1 MADSAKENSKTLV
14 RGLEKRKACDLCH
27 IKKIKCDAKK
37 PTCTHC
43 SVYGAQCAYT
53 PHIKKRRKEV
63 KIQPSLNLPQENDT
77 VPVPET
83 APKSYPALPPLN
95 ELFPRLE
102 DYFRNLNSTVPLFE
116 QGPFQRMVYGSFSM
130 DGTSTTAGPLL
141 TAASYVILA
150 LTYQHKATALPPPS
164 LKFTPEDCII
174 AVEALTSSLEACC
187 HPPPPN
193 NHDHNSEVSSQ
204 ALILDSHHSLLG
216 LQVLL
221 GYTIYQLRT
230 PRPGAVSHLSSLVGR
245 IIKLVHRMEL
255 NRAET
260 ALFHPKTSLQRARV
274 FWIAYILDRHISMN
288 SHDPP
293 LQQDDDLD
301 VPIPVSTPGYGL
313 VTFTTENGAQVPMD
327 FFSAR
332 IHLAKIQG
340 VIYQLVYSVR
350 ASNQSF
356 ESLAS
361 NVQIIRG
368 MLAEWLSTF
377 VPGELYP
384 DNLER
389 IVGPSSAVRELI
401 ALYFNY
407 MFCLMH
413 THKVGHH
420 HAEWI
425 ARLVGYSQEVVTS
438 GPRSIINGGSSDAT
452 SMSLQNDYGMDVGG
466 SRSSTTWVSSPG
478 WVELVSTA
486 KECARLFRLVKRD
499 DAALLWMT
507 TCAYIS
513 SALILVADRLT
524 SVPEQENHQ
533 DLNGRSPDTE
543 ADEVD
548 TLISQ
553 AVEYLEKGA
562 AEMPQPNDGQLG
574 RMAAAMGELSCRA
587 RLARVRFRLS
597 AGPGPVKSISQ
608 QSGAVAWLENEARK
622 SAGFSAMELVQA
634 FTGAEQ
640 KAMAT
645 RYSFGGSGKIAAV
658 I

>member
-77 VPVPET
+77 AAVPET

-102 DYFRNLNSTVPLFE
+102 DYFRNLNSTIPMFE

-130 DGTSTTAGPLL
+130 DGTSATACPLL
-141 TAASYVILA
+141 TAAVYVILA

-164 LKFTPEDCII
+164 LKFTPQDCII
-174 AVEALTSSLEACC
+174 AVEALTSNLEACC
-187 HPPPPN
+187 HPPPPPT
-193 NHDHNSEVSSQ
+193 NHDHNSEVSGQ
-204 ALILDSHHSLLG
+204 TLILESHHSLLG

-221 GYTIYQLRT
+221 GYTIYQLGT
-230 PRPGAVSHLSSLVGR
+230 PHPGAVSRLSSLVGR
-245 IIKLVHRMEL
+245 IIKLAHRMEL

-260 ALFHPKTSLQRARV
+260 ALFHPKTSLQRSRV

-313 VTFTTENGAQVPMD
+313 VTFTAESGALVSMD

-340 VIYQLVYSVR
+340 VIYQLIYSVR

-368 MLAEWLSTF
+368 MLAEWLSAF

-438 GPRSIINGGSSDAT
+438 GQINGRLAIPMSISNGAVGS
-452 SMSLQNDYGMDVGG
+452 DVAGG
-466 SRSSTTWVSSPG
+466 KVSTTWVSSPG
-478 WVELVSTA
+478 WKELVSTA
-486 KECARLFRLVKRD
+486 RECARLFRLVARD
-499 DAALLWMT
+499 DGALLWMT

-513 SALILVADRLT
+513 SALVLVANRLT
-524 SVPEQENHQ
+524 SAPEQQTHQ
-533 DLNGRSPDTE
+533 ASNERTFELQ
-543 ADEVD
+543 ADEED
-548 TLISQ
+548 TLIAQ

-562 AEMPQPNDGQLG
+562 AAMPRPNDGQLG

-587 RLARVRFRLS
+587 RLARAKFGLITG
-597 AGPGPVKSISQ
+597 AGNGNSISKN
-608 QSGAVAWLENEARK
+608 SSAVAWLQNEARK
-622 SAGFSAMELVQA
+622 SAGFSAIELVQA

-640 KAMAT
+640 KTMAT
-645 RYSFGGSGKIAAV
+645 RLFSGTLV
-658 I
+658 QG